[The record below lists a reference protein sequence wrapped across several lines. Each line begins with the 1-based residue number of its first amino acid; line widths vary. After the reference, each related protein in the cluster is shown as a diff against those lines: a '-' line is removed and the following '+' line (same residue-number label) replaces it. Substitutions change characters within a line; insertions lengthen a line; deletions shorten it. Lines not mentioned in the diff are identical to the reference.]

1 MSSNYNRSSIKGNSM
16 LPTVHDS
23 QSGTNGGM
31 LPLQELQLLHCK
43 QLYDSK
49 CHQRYSMTQSSAQ
62 DYGLQNHLIVRDEEC
77 ACSNYGGRATVFR
90 RDSVDDVRPVREPKV
105 IPVKHRGM
113 FLLTY
118 QLSSQL
124 LYCKQSFQRQRL
136 SDASAENRDTKT
148 V

>member
-23 QSGTNGGM
+23 QSSTTGGI
-31 LPLQELQLLHCK
+31 LPLQELQLLHCR

-49 CHQRYSMTQSSAQ
+49 CHQRYSMTQSLQ
-62 DYGLQNHLIVRDEEC
+62 DHLILRDEEC

-136 SDASAENRDTKT
+136 SGASAENRDTKT